1 MEIAGFNPSLT
12 LLKTSSDLRGWCHR
26 TEQQPK
32 LQRWLDFWCRK
43 SCLFMTFLLSFTS
56 YSDSPFFVLRI
67 SCWFL
72 HLFVCLPFVPSDY
85 FLLLAVEEDTH
96 SSLYAFQTKILYKKC
111 CICQYLK
118 VYVYLNQTPV
128 MVLKSPVPLNLFNH
142 QIVSKA
148 PKRSIPYLLNHF
160 LQ

>member
-1 MEIAGFNPSLT
+1 
-12 LLKTSSDLRGWCHR
+12 
-26 TEQQPK
+26 
-32 LQRWLDFWCRK
+32 
-43 SCLFMTFLLSFTS
+43 MTFLLSFTS
-56 YSDSPFFVLRI
+56 YSDSPFIVLRI

-148 PKRSIPYLLNHF
+148 YLAFFKKIVIFIYFFKRTGILWSINP
-160 LQ
+160 